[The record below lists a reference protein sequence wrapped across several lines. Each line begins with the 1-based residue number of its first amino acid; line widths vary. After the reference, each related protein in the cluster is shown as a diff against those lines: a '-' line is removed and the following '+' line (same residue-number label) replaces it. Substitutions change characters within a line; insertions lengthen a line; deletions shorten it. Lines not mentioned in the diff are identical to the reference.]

1 MDYRVIS
8 KFKCNGID
16 MVVVKLRNCVHAITM
31 EEWRKIYGRNNL
43 DRWDKVTDRG
53 GYSPDTGYGKFT
65 DEKECNRVAI

>member
-43 DRWDKVTDRG
+43 DRWDKVTDCG
-53 GYSPDTGYGKFT
+53 SHSSGKGYGKFA
-65 DEKECNRVAI
+65 DGKECNKIAV